1 MHNEKHDGDS
11 DSEFR
16 RLQQQLQD
24 MFKNIMPP
32 SDGIQSQAAS
42 AGEEGEGD
50 ENDEAEEA
58 RRRAL
63 EGIRAFDLRPKDV
76 RDYLDRYVIR
86 QDDAKKVL
94 SVAVCD
100 HYNHVRRCI
109 DNPEL
114 QEEEYTKQ
122 NIVLLGPTGV
132 GKTYLMRCIARLIG
146 VPFVKAD
153 ATKFSETG
161 YVGHDADDLVRDL
174 VRMAD
179 GDVDLAQYGIVYIDE
194 IDKIA
199 ARSSDGGRDVS
210 GRGVQVNLL
219 KLMEE
224 TEVSQFGQND
234 ILAQMESAMSMMRGG
249 DSGPGKRTINTRNIL
264 FIVSGAFQGLGE
276 RIRKRLRGGAI
287 GFRQQ
292 EVDPALADEAN
303 LLRLVR
309 TQDLIDYG
317 YEPEFV
323 GRLPVRVVCNPLT
336 VGDLRLILQQ
346 SEGSILRQYIRD
358 LEDYGIAARFSEEAL
373 TEVASRAHAE
383 NTGARGLMTVLEHVL
398 RDFKFEL
405 PDTGIDELEFDAEAV
420 RKPDAHLQA
429 ILDEN
434 EAPRREALRQDVA
447 AFARQFKSNNGIT
460 LEFSE
465 DACER
470 LVELCLESGRAM
482 RTVCQDKFQDFA
494 YGLALLSRDSGQ
506 GSFTITAEVV
516 ENPDLVLSQ
525 WITEAYG
532 KKAAEHESASDSST
546 SSSEATTGLDSAN
559 TPSKPDSEDTP
570 NSA

>member
-1 MHNEKHDGDS
+1 MDNESRDNS
-11 DSEFR
+11 SEFH

-24 MFKNIMPP
+24 MFQRLGAAPEAGRGTEQMDAD
-32 SDGIQSQAAS
+32 DGGTSP
-42 AGEEGEGD
+42 EED
-50 ENDEAEEA
+50 QDEA
-58 RRRAL
+58 RRRVL
-63 EGIRAFDLRPKDV
+63 EGIRSFDLTPKDI

-100 HYNHVRRCI
+100 HYNHIRRCI
-109 DNPEL
+109 EDPKA

-132 GKTYLMRCIARLIG
+132 GKTYLMRCIAKLIG

-161 YVGHDADDLVRDL
+161 YVGHDVEDLVRDL

-199 ARSSDGGRDVS
+199 ARGTEGGRDVS
-210 GRGVQVNLL
+210 GRGVQINLL

-234 ILAQMESAMSMMRGG
+234 ILGQMESVMSMMRGG
-249 DSGPGKRTINTRNIL
+249 ESGGKRTINTRNIL

-287 GFRQQ
+287 GFRRQ
-292 EVDPALADEAN
+292 EQEPALLEVSN
-303 LLRLVR
+303 VLRHVR
-309 TQDLIDYG
+309 TQDLIEYG

-323 GRLPVRVVCNPLT
+323 GRLPVRIVCDPLS
-336 VGDLRLILQQ
+336 VDDLQLILQQ
-346 SEGSILRQYIRD
+346 SQGSILRQYLQD
-358 LEDYGIAARFSEEAL
+358 LEGYGIAARFSEDAL
-373 TEVASRAHAE
+373 ATVAEQAHAE
-383 NTGARGLMTVLEHVL
+383 NTGARGLMTVLESVL

-405 PDTGIDELEFDAEAV
+405 PGTGICELDFDAEAV
-420 RKPDAHLQA
+420 RSPQDRLSA
-429 ILDEN
+429 IL
-434 EAPRREALRQDVA
+434 EANRGPLRERRREEVA
-447 AFARQFKSNNGIT
+447 EFARQFQKKNG
-460 LEFSE
+460 LALDFSPE
-465 DACER
+465 ARDR
-470 LVELCLESGRAM
+470 LVELSLERGRTM
-482 RTVCQDKFQDFA
+482 RTVCQERFQDFA

-506 GSFTITAEVV
+506 RRFAITAEVV
-516 ENPDLVLSQ
+516 ENPDMELSR

-532 KKAAEHESASDSST
+532 RK
-546 SSSEATTGLDSAN
+546 TGLAPAPAATDDPDDESQGEGDGN
-559 TPSKPDSEDTP
+559 TE
-570 NSA
+570 NLQ